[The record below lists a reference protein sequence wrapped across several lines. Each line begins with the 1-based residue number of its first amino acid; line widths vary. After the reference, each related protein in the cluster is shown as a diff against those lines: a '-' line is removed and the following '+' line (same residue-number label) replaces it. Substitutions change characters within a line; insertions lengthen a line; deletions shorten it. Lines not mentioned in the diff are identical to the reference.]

1 MHTTARST
9 ASFAA
14 FALAVSFVQPSRAA
28 DVAYR
33 QVEVEV
39 EGVRIAYPEW
49 QAWLRKQ
56 QPTLVMWGKHDQA
69 FVTPGGLAFKRDNPR
84 AEVHILDCGHFVRD
98 TRLQEVATIT
108 ADFMGSQRAVQVAKP

>member
-1 MHTTARST
+1 MHTTARIT

-33 QVEVEV
+33 QVEVE
-39 EGVRIAYPEW
+39 GVRIAYPEW

-56 QPTLVMWGKHDQA
+56 QLPTLVMWGKHDQA

-84 AEVHILDCGHFVRD
+84 AEVHILDGGHFVMD